1 MENNTVRRTSGK
13 SKKNKKLVGF
23 FKWCVFA
30 LEILVTI
37 VMITGIVLLVTPNAK
52 AKLIASPFG
61 KYFAYFLI
69 DEDDY
74 NENVHDNNF
83 NKDNVQVNPELNTEK
98 MKGYTTIALFGID
111 ARGSEFDKVTH
122 SDSIIVV
129 SINNETGEIKMVSL
143 YRDTYLRITKPD
155 GTGSYNKLNNAY
167 YVGGPEAAINTINT
181 NFDLNITDYAVI
193 NFSGLADVIDLLG
206 GIEVNLTKKEMWYVN
221 GYLTETRKITGKD
234 APDLTKWGE
243 NIHLTG
249 LQAVAYCRIR
259 YTAFIDENGESIN
272 NDYGRTAR
280 QRNVIKKLVD
290 KAKTAGADQ
299 LLNMIDIV
307 FKGQST
313 EKTFSTSLSYETIV
327 NMVPTLLEFSLVQE
341 EGKSGFPYSLGNE
354 TINGGSMVIPRTLSY
369 NVSKLH
375 EYLYG
380 DDDYVPTNTVQHI
393 SDTIE
398 AISGQGKLPLK
409 EDKEDTN

>member
-1 MENNTVRRTSGK
+1 MESNTNKRKK
-13 SKKNKKLVGF
+13 SKRNKKFVGF

-37 VMITGIVLLVTPNAK
+37 VMIAGIILLVTPNAK
-52 AKLIASPFG
+52 AKLISSPFG
-61 KYFAYFLI
+61 KYFAQFLI

-74 NENVHDNNF
+74 NKNVHDSDFDKN
-83 NKDNVQVNPELNTEK
+83 DVQVNDGLNTEK
-98 MKGYTTIALFGID
+98 TKGYTTIALFGID
-111 ARGSEFDKVTH
+111 ARGSEFDKVAH

-129 SINNETGEIKMVSL
+129 SINNENGEIKMVSL
-143 YRDTYLRITKPD
+143 FRDTFLRIMGSD
-155 GTGSYNKLNNAY
+155 GNANYNKLNSAY
-167 YVGGPEAAINTINT
+167 YHGGPQAAINTINT

-206 GIEVNLTKKEMWYVN
+206 GIEVNLTETEMWYVN

-234 APDLTKWGE
+234 APDLTRYGN
-243 NIHLTG
+243 NIHLSG

-259 YTAFIDENGESIN
+259 YTTFYDEDGTAIN

-280 QRNVIKKLVD
+280 QRLVIKKLVD
-290 KAKTAGADQ
+290 KAKSAGADQ
-299 LLNMIDIV
+299 LLNMVDVV

-313 EKTFSTSLSYETIV
+313 EKTFATSLSYDTIID
-327 NMVPTLLEFSLVQE
+327 MVPTLLEFSLIQE
-341 EGKSGFPYSLGNE
+341 QGKSGFPYSLGN
-354 TINGGSMVIPRTLSY
+354 TDINGGSMVIPTNLSY
-369 NVSKLH
+369 NVTKLH

-380 DDDYVPTNTVQHI
+380 DSDYVPTNTVQNI

-398 AISGQGKLPLK
+398 AISGMDKKLLD
-409 EDKEDTN
+409 EDK